1 LQRKGIFKRYNELK
15 AKKTKYSQKP
25 FCINKRKERAMKKIT
40 IEDFKEKVRERIM
53 NKGTATQKRNETNKQ
68 RTTENKSS

>member
-1 LQRKGIFKRYNELK
+1 
-15 AKKTKYSQKP
+15 
-25 FCINKRKERAMKKIT
+25 MKKIT

>member
-1 LQRKGIFKRYNELK
+1 MK

-25 FCINKRKERAMKKIT
+25 FCNNKKKERAMKKIT

-68 RTTENKSS
+68 RTSGNTSS